1 MPTPDLSEFEALS
14 QPKKRP
20 CSLGLIIAGELEP
33 ALSPDDL
40 AKLDAALA
48 TDQGIITNAA
58 IAKWLEGRGHSLHS
72 QRVLTH
78 RKGTCRCGKA

>member
-14 QPKKRP
+14 QPKKPP
-20 CSLGLIIAGELEP
+20 CTMGLILAGELDP
-33 ALSPDDL
+33 KLSPEDV
-40 AKLDAALA
+40 AKLEAAMA
-48 TDQGIITNAA
+48 TDMGVITNAA
-58 IAKWLEGRGHSLHS
+58 IAKWLESRGHSLHS